1 MLIIPNNWAELQH
14 YKDRSPPW
22 IKLHKKLLDN
32 FEWHSLPVASRALA
46 PMLWLLA
53 SEHDRGEIDAA
64 PKKLAFRLRMSERE
78 ASEAVRPLID
88 NGFFLVV
95 QDDSDVLAGCKQ
107 DACLEERQRRERE
120 ETEKKARD
128 FEEFWKAYPK
138 KDAKKDAIAA
148 WAKVKVP
155 LATILEAIERKRGSE
170 DWTKSKGQF
179 VPLPATWLNGKRWE
193 DAASD
198 NSAVSHIWHE
208 SAAGVKAKAAELDL
222 DPQDEVMEPFPM
234 FKARVMKAAEVHA

>member
-1 MLIIPNNWAELQH
+1 MIAIKNWAKFQH
-14 YKDRSPPW
+14 FKDRKPPW
-22 IKLHKKLLDN
+22 VKLYRDLLDDR
-32 FEWHSLPVASRALA
+32 EWHRLDAKAAKALV
-46 PMLWLLA
+46 MFWLIA
-53 SEHDRGEIDAA
+53 SESDGELPDVET
-64 PKKLAFRLRMSERE
+64 LAFRLRTTE
-78 ASEAVRPLID
+78 
-88 NGFFLVV
+88 
-95 QDDSDVLAGCKQ
+95 QDINTVLSKLSHWLDQADITAISNPGQSDR
-107 DACLEERQRRERE
+107 LEERQRRERE
-120 ETEKKARD
+120 ETEQKARD

-170 DWTKSKGQF
+170 DWTKAKGQF

-198 NSAVSHIWHE
+198 NLAVSSIWHQ

-222 DPQDEVMEPFPM
+222 DPHDEVMEPFPM
-234 FKARVMKAAEVHA
+234 FKARVMKAAEAHA